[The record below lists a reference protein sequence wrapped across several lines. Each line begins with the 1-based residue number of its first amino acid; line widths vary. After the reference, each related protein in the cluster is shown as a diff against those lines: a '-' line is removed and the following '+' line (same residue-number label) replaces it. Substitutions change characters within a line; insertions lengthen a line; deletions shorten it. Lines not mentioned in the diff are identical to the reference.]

1 MPVTGTRYDVSN
13 VPLQGGYVAKQCPVR
28 AQNDTLKP
36 GDPILPDEFT
46 QRLFAK
52 GNAFEAE
59 IIDEILGAHP
69 QAVVVEA
76 QTPDSLEAATLLA
89 MTAESSRILGARL
102 PADLLGRRVGK
113 PDLLVT
119 ASAGGYRPVDIK
131 WHQALESELGK
142 ASAIPGLCSSLSDPT
157 RESAVR
163 DDEYAARKR
172 QEDLLQLAH
181 YQRMLEAIGMAAN
194 EGRWA
199 AIIGTERRVVWY
211 DLDAPIWRTASS
223 TQPTRLR
230 STMERYDFEFAFRL
244 DVIAVAQ
251 QHQRDSSIA
260 LLTVPVKVGECGSC
274 PWWDCCR
281 PKLEQPPGD
290 VSLLPRIGWSQWKV
304 HRDHGV
310 TNRAELAA
318 LDPRTAR
325 LVASGID
332 VAALMSSEG
341 ELPEFVS
348 EKALALLAEEG
359 IVTRRDLQELCA
371 RTASYSDAGMGA
383 LPQQIDLARAALG
396 PEPVYRRRGV
406 SQVVV
411 PRADIEVDV
420 DMEST
425 ELGCYLW
432 GIYVT
437 DRTGAGVTPAGYTA
451 FATWEALSP
460 EVEAANSL
468 RFWEW
473 LTNLQTECHKAGLTF
488 AAYCYNASAEN
499 TYLRR
504 LASAEHPQAEA
515 IDTFI
520 ASDEWIDMLSVWDAQ
535 LITGHSSGL
544 KLVAPLAGFRW
555 DVEDPGGEDSMI
567 KHDLAADGDQDAR
580 DWLLTYNRGDVE
592 ATLAVR
598 EWMAQTVLPRV
609 DALDPD

>member
-1 MPVTGTRYDVSN
+1 
-13 VPLQGGYVAKQCPVR
+13 
-28 AQNDTLKP
+28 
-36 GDPILPDEFT
+36 
-46 QRLFAK
+46 
-52 GNAFEAE
+52 
-59 IIDEILGAHP
+59 
-69 QAVVVEA
+69 
-76 QTPDSLEAATLLA
+76 
-89 MTAESSRILGARL
+89 
-102 PADLLGRRVGK
+102 
-113 PDLLVT
+113 
-119 ASAGGYRPVDIK
+119 
-131 WHQALESELGK
+131 
-142 ASAIPGLCSSLSDPT
+142 
-157 RESAVR
+157 
-163 DDEYAARKR
+163 
-172 QEDLLQLAH
+172 
-181 YQRMLEAIGMAAN
+181 
-194 EGRWA
+194 
-199 AIIGTERRVVWY
+199 
-211 DLDAPIWRTASS
+211 
-223 TQPTRLR
+223 
-230 STMERYDFEFAFRL
+230 
-244 DVIAVAQ
+244 
-251 QHQRDSSIA
+251 
-260 LLTVPVKVGECGSC
+260 
-274 PWWDCCR
+274 
-281 PKLEQPPGD
+281 
-290 VSLLPRIGWSQWKV
+290 
-304 HRDHGV
+304 
-310 TNRAELAA
+310 
-318 LDPRTAR
+318 
-325 LVASGID
+325 
-332 VAALMSSEG
+332 
-341 ELPEFVS
+341 
-348 EKALALLAEEG
+348 
-359 IVTRRDLQELCA
+359 
-371 RTASYSDAGMGA
+371 MGA

-504 LASAEHPQAEA
+504 LASAEHPHAEA